1 MAPKVDHQG
10 DVVGGHVGE
19 FWDEHGDKARAMR
32 PFVGGEAPG
41 GDDLL

>member
-10 DVVGGHVGE
+10 DVVGRHVGE

-41 GDDLL
+41 GDNLL